1 VFENPSGF
9 VSSPGAAAAWRSASG
24 WDSSAPSIPSPGWSY
39 GTTLVL
45 VAGAYFLAAC
55 VGLLLAIPPGY
66 ASAVWPPA
74 GIAVAARLALGRG
87 VLPGIFIGA
96 AAANFSVMGTAPS
109 VAIAIGLGNAAE
121 ALVAG
126 LLVERWTGARTP
138 FERAADVAI
147 FVAIA
152 FLASTVAASNGVLT
166 LALAG
171 QVAWSDVTTHWRTW
185 WLGAAT
191 GIVIIAPLR
200 LCWRAPAGA
209 RQHGQRK
216 AEGALLGALL
226 LLCAAMLRLDDRAVQ
241 DAVRTLAYLMIPL
254 VTWAATRLDR
264 RAVTVASFAISAIAV
279 VDLLDGRAAPF
290 VSLALNESLLLM
302 QLFVSMVAAT
312 GLVLAAL
319 SGEVES
325 ANRRE
330 RASEQQASMA
340 QLAALARR
348 IIQVRDEERR
358 RLAAELHDGL
368 AQHVTALAVGV
379 DVIGVRAAQ
388 ARDGWLQARVN
399 EASALVKRASQ
410 CVRDVMVGL
419 RPPDA
424 PGAPLSTTLRRHA
437 AAFEA
442 RTGILVCVNAP
453 LAPLRAA
460 SVVKEALA
468 RICLEALNN
477 VSKHADANAVT
488 IELGESTDGILMS
501 VADDGIGFDAAAQV
515 PDERRPRLG
524 LRIMEER
531 AQAVQGMFR
540 VDSAPGK
547 GTRVEVRV
555 PNTGT

>member
-1 VFENPSGF
+1 MFENPSGS
-9 VSSPGAAAAWRSASG
+9 VSGPGAAAAWRPAWDWNANALSAV
-24 WDSSAPSIPSPGWSY
+24 SPRWSFA
-39 GTTLVL
+39 TTLVL
-45 VAGAYFLAAC
+45 VASAYFLAAC

-74 GIAVAARLALGRG
+74 GIALAARLALGG
-87 VLPGIFIGA
+87 AALPGIFIGA
-96 AAANFSVMGTAPS
+96 AAANFGVMGTSPA
-109 VAIAIGLGNAAE
+109 VAIAIGTGNAAE

-126 LLVERWTGARTP
+126 LLIERWTGGRAP
-138 FERAADVAI
+138 FERSAGVAL

-152 FLASTVAASNGVLT
+152 FLASMVAASNGVLT

-171 QVAWSDVTTHWRTW
+171 QIAWTELATHWTTW
-185 WLGAAT
+185 WLGDAT
-191 GIVIIAPLR
+191 GIVIIAPLL
-200 LCWRAPAGA
+200 LCWRAPTSGRA
-209 RQHGQRK
+209 HGRRT
-216 AEGALLGALL
+216 AECALFGALL

-319 SGEVES
+319 SGESES
-325 ANRRE
+325 ANRRAL
-330 RASEQQASMA
+330 ASEQQASMA

-348 IIQVRDEERR
+348 VVEARDEERR

-388 ARDGWLQARVN
+388 ARDGWLQARVG
-399 EASALVKRASQ
+399 EAAALARRASQ
-410 CVRDVMVGL
+410 CVRDVMIGL

-424 PGAPLSTTLRRHA
+424 SAAPLSTVLRRNA

-442 RTGILVCVNAP
+442 RSGILVCVRAP
-453 LAPLRAA
+453 VAPLRVAPE
-460 SVVKEALA
+460 VKEAMT
-468 RICLEALNN
+468 RICLEALHNIA
-477 VSKHADANAVT
+477 KHADANAVT
-488 IELGESTDGILMS
+488 IELAESADAILMS
-501 VADDGIGFDAAAQV
+501 VADDGIGFDAAA
-515 PDERRPRLG
+515 PLPNDGRPRLG

-531 AQAVQGMFR
+531 ALAVRGKFR
-540 VDSAPGK
+540 ADSAPGR

-555 PNTGT
+555 PRTER